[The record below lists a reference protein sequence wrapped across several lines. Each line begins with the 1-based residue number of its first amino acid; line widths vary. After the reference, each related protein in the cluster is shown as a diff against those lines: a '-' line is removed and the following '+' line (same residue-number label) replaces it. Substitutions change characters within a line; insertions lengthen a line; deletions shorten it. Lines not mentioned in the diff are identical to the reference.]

1 MDILTSEIPAKEFIA
16 VRMMHHL
23 PYYAPVAC
31 ATFASL
37 LRLHILSLSSPL
49 TAAPQPMLTSRSTD
63 ADITR
68 CCHHPML
75 TSSLSQLAQ
84 LDDAS
89 ELVKISH
96 LNVAAPVPDG
106 ADPGFEKRLAAVS
119 EGSSTSLLINDF
131 NLEVKR
137 GQHTL
142 VRGMRKR

>member
-1 MDILTSEIPAKEFIA
+1 
-16 VRMMHHL
+16 V
-23 PYYAPVAC
+23 
-31 ATFASL
+31 
-37 LRLHILSLSSPL
+37 
-49 TAAPQPMLTSRSTD
+49 
-63 ADITR
+63 
-68 CCHHPML
+68 L
-75 TSSLSQLAQ
+75 TSSSSHLAQ

-142 VRGMRKR
+142 VRGRNGVGKTSLFRTLGGLWEPIKDDTSATPSSEAPLTLPKDMLFVPQKTYLTDGTLREQLAYPVR